1 MTTRTESARPESGVI
16 ARVETRSIDYVPLR
30 ERKGRM
36 LDQSTVW
43 FAGSA
48 QLLTIATGAIGIG
61 LGLNLA
67 WTLIALALGTI
78 LGTIPVS
85 AHATQGPHLGL
96 PQMVQS
102 RPQFGRYGALF
113 IWAMAIAVYWGY
125 VVLGGNLIG
134 VTAEGMGWGAAAPWA
149 VIVSL
154 VALVLAIFGYHWLH
168 AAQRYISYGLV
179 VVILIYVIGLG
190 VLGQVPAEFFNLVG
204 TFDVGPFLAVVT
216 AAAAYQLTWAFFVSD
231 YSRYMPKDTKRGM
244 IVWTTS
250 GGLFLGLFSFMAIGA
265 VAASLLPSLTET
277 NPALADQLAG
287 DATGFA
293 VSLVATGQLV
303 FAGLGE
309 LVLIF
314 GGLGL
319 IGLMAMCV
327 YGGSLTLIT
336 ALDSIRPVRA
346 TRRIRVITILIVGLT
361 GAVAAALVP
370 TDFLY
375 NNLYTVLIV
384 LAYLMGPWTA
394 VNLTDFF
401 FVRKGLYSVTEM
413 FRRDGMYGFWSWRGI
428 TSYLVAVV
436 AMIPFMYIPGVF
448 EGPIFTALGG
458 VDLAFFIGIPVGGVV
473 YWLLSRSIDLVAER
487 KLIAEADKDI
497 DAIGKPIE

>member
-1 MTTRTESARPESGVI
+1 MSTTARGETGLI
-16 ARVETRSIDYVPLR
+16 ARVETRSIDYVPIA

-48 QLLTIATGAIGIG
+48 QLLTIATGTIGIA

-67 WTLIALALGTI
+67 WTLIALAVGTV

-134 VTAEGMGWGAAAPWA
+134 VTAEGLGWGSAPPWA
-149 VIVSL
+149 IAVSL

-168 AAQRYISYGLV
+168 AAQRYISYALV
-179 VVILIYVIGLG
+179 VVILIYVIGIAVLG
-190 VLGQVPAEFFNLVG
+190 VIPAESFNLEG
-204 TFDVGPFLAVVT
+204 TFQVGPFMAVLT

-231 YSRYMPKDTKRGM
+231 YSRYMPVDTKRST

-250 GGLFLGLFSFMAIGA
+250 GGLFLGLFSFMTIGA
-265 VAASLLPSLTET
+265 IASSLLPQMIELS
-277 NPALADQLAG
+277 PDLAAQLEG
-287 DATGFA
+287 DPTGFA
-293 VSLVATGQLV
+293 VSLVETGKLV
-303 FAGLGE
+303 FPGLGI
-309 LVLIF
+309 LVLIA

-319 IGLMAMCV
+319 IGLMAMCI

-336 ALDSIRPVRA
+336 ALDSIRPVKP
-346 TRRIRVITILIVGLT
+346 TRRIRIITILIVGLT
-361 GAVAAALVP
+361 GAIAAALVP

-375 NNLYTVLIV
+375 NNLYTVLII

-401 FVRKGLYSVTEM
+401 FVRKGQYSITEM
-413 FRRDGMYGFWSWRGI
+413 FKRHGMYGLWNWRGI
-428 TSYLVAVV
+428 IAYIVAVI
-436 AMIPFMYIPGVF
+436 AMLPFMIVPGLY
-448 EGPIFTALGG
+448 EGPLAVALGG
-458 VDLAFFIGIPVGGVV
+458 VDIAFFVGIPVGGVV
-473 YWLLSRSIDLVAER
+473 YWLLCRSLDLNRER
-487 KLIAEADKDI
+487 AIIAESDKDL
-497 DAIGKPIE
+497 DAHAAPIE